1 MQSTKQCRVGRL
13 PQGRAAQ
20 VGYCQGMAFV
30 TGIVLMYLPE
40 EPAFQARAPV
50 EQAPS
55 ALGLHYGAAPIPYP
69 MQLRSPIRKAPGSV
83 LPHRPR
89 PWSNLASCGARALL
103 HPSAPCC
110 KAPHGSTAGRA
121 GSDTPRRWSPV
132 RGRKP
137 WQQGVA
143 CDGAPTV
150 TAPHGRQPAGRPQ
163 VLVRLLGP
171 GGPDLRAFYL
181 PGLEGLKAQLRMLEW
196 LMERAMRPLKEHL
209 EARACSG

>member
-1 MQSTKQCRVGRL
+1 MVEPREPWR
-13 PQGRAAQ
+13 
-20 VGYCQGMAFV
+20 
-30 TGIVLMYLPE
+30 TGP
-40 EPAFQARAPV
+40 
-50 EQAPS
+50 
-55 ALGLHYGAAPIPYP
+55 AAP
-69 MQLRSPIRKAPGSV
+69 LRTV
-83 LPHRPR
+83 LQGTARQPR
-89 PWSNLASCGARALL
+89 R
-103 HPSAPCC
+103 
-110 KAPHGSTAGRA
+110 RA
-121 GSDTPRRWSPV
+121 GSDTPRRWSPE

-209 EARACSG
+209 EARACSGQGRKGRRRRTARRGRTPSARRGCGLLADAAGVRRYVSWGLRGGQ